1 MQDRGP
7 VDSLG
12 PVAEATRFAPVE
24 PGHRRDDMDAFRLEQ
39 ATDPHRGEEPGRRV
53 AAIDTPELGDVG
65 VAEALASDR
74 CREVDV
80 DLFGDDHLPA
90 VHSPGGIVE
99 ALVVEQRLGAIDLRL
114 AEGPLPAEGRADHGV
129 GEVGVVVIAVV
140 VGNIDG
146 RLRGGDRAAGLPV
159 RSVVASHLPDRVG
172 IVDHL
177 VEHDRGLGWTDEGRH
192 THDRSGRRRL
202 TVCSAVGRVR
212 TFVVEQGSD
221 GRGVGD
227 PELVDV
233 RLVVFGE
240 LVGVVQIVD
249 QDAVRLGLALG

>member
-1 MQDRGP
+1 M
-7 VDSLG
+7 SS
-12 PVAEATRFAPVE
+12 
-24 PGHRRDDMDAFRLEQ
+24 Q
-39 ATDPHRGEEPGRRV
+39 ARV

-65 VAEALASDR
+65 VAESLSSDR

-80 DLFGDDHLPA
+80 DLFGDDHVPA
-90 VHSPGGIVE
+90 VHSPGSVVE
-99 ALVVEQRLGAIDLRL
+99 TLVVEQRLGAIDLRL

-146 RLRGGDRAAGLPV
+146 RFRGGDRAAGLPV

-177 VEHDRGLGWTDEGRH
+177 VEHDWGLGWTDEGRH
-192 THDRSGRRRL
+192 AHDRSGRRGP

-221 GRGVGD
+221 GGGVGD

-233 RLVVFGE
+233 GLVVFGE
-240 LVGVVQIVD
+240 GVEVVEVVD
-249 QDAVRLGLALG
+249 EYPERFDFAFG

>member
-1 MQDRGP
+1 M
-7 VDSLG
+7 
-12 PVAEATRFAPVE
+12 
-24 PGHRRDDMDAFRLEQ
+24 
-39 ATDPHRGEEPGRRV
+39 
-53 AAIDTPELGDVG
+53 
-65 VAEALASDR
+65 AEALASDR

-99 ALVVEQRLGAIDLRL
+99 ALVVEQCLGAIDLRL

-140 VGNIDG
+140 VSNVDG
-146 RLRGGDRAAGLPV
+146 RFRGGDRAAGLPI
-159 RSVVASHLPDRVG
+159 RPVVASHLPDRVG

-192 THDRSGRRRL
+192 AHDRSGRRRP

-227 PELVDV
+227 TELVDV